1 MIDYYEILEVSKKAS
16 LEVIR
21 EAHKVLLHQYYIQ
34 HDSEDQSQVQTLQN
48 LNLAYDVLSDP
59 DKREAYDHELN
70 KIRSV
75 LNESARA
82 SNPGGSM
89 DVKGALFS
97 QANSNE
103 DKAKVNAV
111 SAKSSVLS
119 RLKWNKWG
127 WSVSILIV
135 VAVLI
140 SMVQPDPEK
149 ALRGQSAVQEHVD
162 KKELEVEVKKT
173 DEEKQK
179 SYSSENKRT
188 SEDNAN

>member
-21 EAHKVLLHQYYIQ
+21 EAHKVLLHQYYLL
-34 HDSEDQSQVQTLQN
+34 HDAEDQSQVQTLEN
-48 LNLAYDVLSDP
+48 LNLAYEVLSDP

-70 KIRSV
+70 KARSV

-82 SNPGGSM
+82 SSPNGLMNENS
-89 DVKGALFS
+89 AQFS
-97 QANSNE
+97 QANSNG
-103 DKAKVNAV
+103 DKAKVSAV
-111 SAKSSVLS
+111 SAKASILS

-149 ALRGQSAVQEHVD
+149 ALRGHEAVQEHVV
-162 KKELEVEVKKT
+162 KKEIESEVKQT
-173 DEEKQK
+173 EADKQL
-179 SYSSENKRT
+179 SDAVENK
-188 SEDNAN
+188 AN

>member
-1 MIDYYEILEVSKKAS
+1 MIDYYEILEVSKRAS

-21 EAHKVLLHQYYIQ
+21 EAHKVLLHQYYVQ
-34 HDSEDQSQVQTLQN
+34 HDSEDQSQVQTLEN
-48 LNLAYDVLSDP
+48 LNLAYEVLSDP

-70 KIRSV
+70 KARSV

-82 SNPGGSM
+82 SSPGGSM
-89 DVKGALFS
+89 DENGAQLS
-97 QANSNE
+97 QANSNG
-103 DKAKVNAV
+103 DKAKVSAV
-111 SAKSSVLS
+111 STKSSVLS

-149 ALRGQSAVQEHVD
+149 ALRGHEAVQEHVV
-162 KKELEVEVKKT
+162 KKELESEVKQT
-173 DEEKQK
+173 EAEKQL
-179 SYSSENKRT
+179 SDSVENK
-188 SEDNAN
+188 AK